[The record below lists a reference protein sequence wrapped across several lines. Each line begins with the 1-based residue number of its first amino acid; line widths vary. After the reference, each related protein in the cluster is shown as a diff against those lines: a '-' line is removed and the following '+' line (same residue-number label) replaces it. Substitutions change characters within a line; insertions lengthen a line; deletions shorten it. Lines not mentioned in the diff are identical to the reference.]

1 MGTLGTLRDAST
13 LIAARLGAERSPVQ
27 IRPPRLRGSP
37 LRKRA
42 FGFKACHMSPQMVPW
57 YQSWYQAAKAW
68 IWGTKGREFKF
79 STGQLFECISDSSDV
94 GAVVVSV
101 Q

>member
-1 MGTLGTLRDAST
+1 MAQLGS
-13 LIAARLGAERSPVQ
+13 
-27 IRPPRLRGSP
+27 
-37 LRKRA
+37 A
-42 FGFKACHMSPQMVPW
+42 FGWGPKGRRFKSGRPDYAEARSGSGLSGFKTCHMSPQMVPW
-57 YQSWYQAAKAW
+57 YQSRYQAAKAW

-94 GAVVVSV
+94 GAVVISV